1 MKYKDLKKNNPN
13 SIIIQKQ
20 GIFYIVYDTDTYIIN
35 YLFDYKIKSSNNRLK
50 VGFPDINKVIEKL
63 DNLQINYITNDI
75 IKTFENNN
83 YSNYDVELITRINK
97 IISKLK
103 NNIPNEKIIKKI
115 ERIL

>member
-20 GIFYIVYDTDTYIIN
+20 GMFYIVYGTDTYIIN
-35 YLFDYKIKSSNNRLK
+35 HLFDYKIKSSNNKLK
-50 VGFPDINKVIEKL
+50 VGFPDLNKVTEKL
-63 DNLQINYITNDI
+63 ENLQINYVTNDT
-75 IKTFENNN
+75 IKSFENNN
-83 YSNYDVELITRINK
+83 YFNYNIELITRINK